1 MSCRSCSDG
10 GDLDRPIN
18 QTADSE
24 DSDHQPSAQAD
35 SNEHS
40 NNNDDDDNGGKEKST
55 TTEAHGSQ
63 HSQPEMWKTKPIR
76 EETYKW
82 ASKEEEEEEEPRPAS
97 DYKRKEEWAKY
108 ERDST
113 TGLWMFAVSEKTCK
127 ASKGF
132 VCKVSLK
139 CKVQKKGKKKDTCL
153 ILVRFT
159 HPPLR
164 NVIFSLYS
172 LSKLQTN

>member
-10 GDLDRPIN
+10 GDLYRPIN

-113 TGLWMFAVSEKTCK
+113 TGFWMFAVSEKTCK

-139 CKVQKKGKKKDTCL
+139 FKVQKQRRKETHVSF
-153 ILVRFT
+153 LVRPT
-159 HPPLR
+159 NPPTQKY
-164 NVIFSLYS
+164 NFSFFIL
-172 LSKLQTN
+172 